1 MRGASP
7 ASTRVGARID
17 LPRGLVH
24 TDGFLF
30 NRADAMQS
38 IPIGTKGT
46 FTLVV
51 APEHLAN
58 RFKDATLPPVLATPI
73 MIMMMENAALNALKP
88 YLEPGQSAVG
98 THVDVSHLAATPIGR
113 RVTAVAE
120 VTGRE
125 GRRID
130 FAVAASDDKRKIG
143 TGTHQRMLIDLAEF
157 SARLDKNDR

>member
-1 MRGASP
+1 MP
-7 ASTRVGARID
+7 
-17 LPRGLVH
+17 
-24 TDGFLF
+24 
-30 NRADAMQS
+30 S
-38 IPIGTKGT
+38 IPIGAKGT

-88 YLEPGQSAVG
+88 YLEAGQSAVG
-98 THVDVSHLAATPIGR
+98 THVDVVHLAATPLGR
-113 RVTAVAE
+113 SVTAIAE

-125 GRRID
+125 GRRIE
-130 FAVAASDDKRKIG
+130 FVVEASDDLRKIG

-157 SARLDKNDR
+157 TARLAKSDR

>member
-1 MRGASP
+1 MP
-7 ASTRVGARID
+7 
-17 LPRGLVH
+17 
-24 TDGFLF
+24 
-30 NRADAMQS
+30 S
-38 IPIGTKGT
+38 IPIGAKGT

-88 YLEPGQSAVG
+88 HLEAGQSAVG
-98 THVDVSHLAATPIGR
+98 THVDVIHLAATPLGR
-113 RVTAVAE
+113 SVTAIAE

-130 FAVAASDDKRKIG
+130 FVVEASDDQRRIG

-157 SARLDKNDR
+157 TTRLAKSDR